1 MANNLTST
9 GIGAFALGVNPPAQ
23 DYLNNQKGLIV
34 QTKADDGKT
43 QNPIL
48 KTVEVTLARKLMWS
62 NYSYA
67 FPLESVQ

>member
-9 GIGAFALGVNPPAQ
+9 GIGAFALGVNPPAHG
-23 DYLNNQKGLIV
+23 YLNNQKGLIV

-48 KTVEVTLARKLMWS
+48 KTVEVTLARKPPGMS
-62 NYSYA
+62 ANN
-67 FPLESVQ
+67 